1 MKGGIC
7 RPRAFLP
14 LLTPKCLTCL
24 QLSHAR
30 HRMKR
35 PIGPVSADF
44 SLWPILSLSK
54 TFSSFP
60 QALLLRE
67 PNHLIAAL
75 VGKLLRPY
83 RDLQLVGSRCILLFG
98 LFLCVRHVSVFQS
111 VSASVCTHMWK
122 SENIPG
128 CRPCL
133 LPCLIQGPLFATN
146 MADQLATDFR

>member
-83 RDLQLVGSRCILLFG
+83 RGSPAGRLKVYFIIWFIFMCTPCVCIPVCECKRMHAHVEIREHPWVSSLPSTLLDTG
-98 LFLCVRHVSVFQS
+98 SLVRH
-111 VSASVCTHMWK
+111 
-122 SENIPG
+122 
-128 CRPCL
+128 
-133 LPCLIQGPLFATN
+133 
-146 MADQLATDFR
+146 